1 MFSKILRADHVD
13 GLIHGSSARS
23 LAVIMNLTKLC
34 NSPMLLKAA
43 KKKAVSSEDDA
54 SDVIGEAINLI
65 PSGARPDDFNLSGGS
80 PTITICAGAHLPA

>member
-1 MFSKILRADHVD
+1 
-13 GLIHGSSARS
+13 
-23 LAVIMNLTKLC
+23 
-34 NSPMLLKAA
+34 MLLKAA